1 MPVKIVN
8 KRSLSECIIS
18 DHKKRLSSFLTES
31 ELNSVEIKLVNDQ
44 VLFNASDAIL
54 AKITAKYGQPD
65 K

>member
-18 DHKKRLSSFLTES
+18 DHKKRLSTFLTES
-31 ELNSVEIKLVNDQ
+31 ELNSVEIKIINNRVSFD
-44 VLFNASDAIL
+44 ASDAIL
-54 AKITAKYGQPD
+54 TKITAKYGQPD